1 MKNSKFDNVV
11 IALAII
17 AIIFVLIKVGFNLFG
32 GIFSVII
39 LVIAGGVI
47 QGNDKNKADA
57 YLAHKYDEECK
68 KDREQN

>member
-11 IALAII
+11 IVLAII
-17 AIIFVLIKVGFNLFG
+17 AIIFTLIKVGFNLVG

-39 LVIAGGVI
+39 LGIAGGI
-47 QGNDKNKADA
+47 MQENDKNKANE

-68 KDREQN
+68 KDR